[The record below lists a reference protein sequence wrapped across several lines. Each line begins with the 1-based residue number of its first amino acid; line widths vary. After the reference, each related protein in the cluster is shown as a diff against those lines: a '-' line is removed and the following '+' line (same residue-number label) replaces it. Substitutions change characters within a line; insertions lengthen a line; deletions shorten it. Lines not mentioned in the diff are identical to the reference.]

1 MDETDGWE
9 AVPVWCALGLSA
21 ANQKHEV
28 SVDRRQLKTARMEN
42 TIESE
47 RWTSLCS
54 PGWTCDRIKDGVMW
68 HK

>member
-1 MDETDGWE
+1 MDETDGMGG
-9 AVPVWCALGLSA
+9 CACVVRTGLSA